1 MNNEKVIVLKAREE
15 LPTPENKI
23 HLKIK
28 SIEIPVLLNINL
40 KELGVKLNQVI
51 FMLNELNVRINK
63 EDEVAMKKWTD
74 FMEANK

>member
-1 MNNEKVIVLKAREE
+1 MSDEKVVVVKAQ
-15 LPTPENKI
+15 PEPVVPANKI

-28 SIEIPVLLNINL
+28 PIEVGVLLDTNL
-40 KELGVKLNQVI
+40 KELGNKINQII

-63 EDEVAMKKWTD
+63 DDEVAMKKWAD

>member
-1 MNNEKVIVLKAREE
+1 MNDEKVVVLKAKEE
-15 LPTPENKI
+15 LPVPANKI

-28 SIEIPVLLNINL
+28 PIEIPFLLDVNI

-63 EDEVAMKKWTD
+63 EDEVAMKKWAD